1 MPVAQLVT
9 PTQTLISETFFMW
22 FTSSL
27 SAIDVVST
35 GQYESRTVELPGA
48 SSGQL
53 HKVYTITYRS

>member
-9 PTQTLISETFFMW
+9 PTQTLISETYFMW

-35 GQYESRTVELPGA
+35 GQYESRTVELP
-48 SSGQL
+48 
-53 HKVYTITYRS
+53 